1 MKNLALADTWTNQDF
16 LDGACS
22 HLDIGKPKSIEQS
35 AEQVVQ
41 DLPPATM
48 AELKQAALRVARGKG
63 SYDEFLQKNPGFHQK
78 FLLSMVKE
86 PLPPG
91 PARVDVNISWLS
103 AQRLSY
109 KVVEAEPDV
118 TDIEPRALPSGAT
131 VEAEKPAAVLPTGGI
146 ASEISRDKHMA
157 KALGM
162 ERSWKPSTIN
172 AGQEFDRLPPLPP
185 SDKPDIIIK

>member
-1 MKNLALADTWTNQDF
+1 MKRQVVVPLETWTNQDF

-22 HLDIGKPKSIEQS
+22 HLDIGKPKPIEQS

-63 SYDEFLQKNPGFHQK
+63 SYDEFLEENPGFHQK

-103 AQRLSY
+103 ANRLSY
-109 KVVEAEPDV
+109 KAVEAVDDA
-118 TDIEPRALPSGAT
+118 TDIVPRALPSGE
-131 VEAEKPAAVLPTGGI
+131 VHEAQ
-146 ASEISRDKHMA
+146 
-157 KALGM
+157 ALEL
-162 ERSWKPSTIN
+162 ERSWKPSTISPQ
-172 AGQEFDRLPPLPP
+172 QEFDRLPPLPP
-185 SDKPDIIIK
+185 RSKPDIEIK